1 MIVAALNIAALVL
14 SVCAA
19 LLMYFYPSRIETY
32 TEDGR
37 RIVDWVGEPTEEG
50 KARGRWQLRLARFS
64 PLLLALG
71 LLLQLPAAL
80 VAFCYRYG

>member
-1 MIVAALNIAALVL
+1 MIVAALNIAGLVL
-14 SVCAA
+14 STGAA
-19 LLMYFYPSRIETY
+19 LLMYFYPPRIETY

-50 KARGRWQLRLARFS
+50 KARGRWQLRLAKFS

-71 LLLQLPAAL
+71 LSLQIPAAW
-80 VAFCYRYG
+80 VALWYRYG